1 MDYANTTNVE
11 FIVDPKV
18 LFHGWLIYSYLQMFK
33 LIKCKWLPGECAD
46 WFLDNIMKDSILT
59 NEHALNR
66 EPVPL
71 NAGYHRERSTKLS
84 KLSSCQPS
92 PAYDVCWWHGHIIYA
107 DVDVNSIQL
116 NLNHDLVNLN
126 KCFISNKLTLNTAK
140 TEFMLIGSRQKLST
154 LSSPLELS
162 VDIMFR

>member
-1 MDYANTTNVE
+1 MTAR
-11 FIVDPKV
+11 
-18 LFHGWLIYSYLQMFK
+18 
-33 LIKCKWLPGECAD
+33 ECAD

-71 NAGYHRERSTKLS
+71 NAGYHSERSTKLS
-84 KLSSCQPS
+84 KLSSNT
-92 PAYDVCWWHGHIIYA
+92 W
-107 DVDVNSIQL
+107 
-116 NLNHDLVNLN
+116 
-126 KCFISNKLTLNTAK
+126 FISNKLTLNTAK
-140 TEFMLIGSRQKLST
+140 TEFILIGSRQKLST